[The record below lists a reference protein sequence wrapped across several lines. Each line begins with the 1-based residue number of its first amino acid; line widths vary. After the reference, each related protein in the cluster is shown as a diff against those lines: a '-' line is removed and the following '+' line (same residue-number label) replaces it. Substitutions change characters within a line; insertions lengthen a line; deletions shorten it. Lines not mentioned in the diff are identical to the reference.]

1 MAFGGD
7 TISRIKRTMT
17 TPLSQLRRQLM
28 QRALAGSS
36 AALLPFLLTSP
47 NATAQAGKSS
57 QPRRVAV
64 AGGAI
69 TEIVYALKAEAML
82 VGADTTSTY
91 PVAAQALA
99 KIGYQRALSAEGVL
113 SLHPDLLLTSAEA
126 GPPAALTQIA
136 ATGVKV
142 VRLGIHHDVQV
153 VRDRILGTATALN
166 LSTRGD
172 KLLQRFD
179 ADWQA
184 ALAAVAGHR
193 RASSKPPR
201 VMFILNN
208 SGTQAMVAGRDTA
221 ADAMIRYAGAINA
234 LGGEDGRGGF
244 TGYKPLTAESAELAA
259 PDVLMLTSEGLAAIG
274 GINNLIGTPGI
285 ALTPAAKNRRVV
297 ADMDALL
304 LLGFGPRMPEALT
317 KLAAQLHA

>member
-1 MAFGGD
+1 
-7 TISRIKRTMT
+7 MT
-17 TPLSQLRRQLM
+17 TPLSQLRRQLL
-28 QRALAGSS
+28 QRALAGSGV
-36 AALLPFLLTSP
+36 ALLPLLLTST
-47 NATAQAGKSS
+47 NATAQAMKSS

-69 TEIVYALKAEAML
+69 TEIVYALNAEAML

-91 PVAAQALA
+91 PAAAQALA

-136 ATGVKV
+136 AAGVKV

-166 LSTRGD
+166 LSPRGD

-179 ADWQA
+179 ADWQT

-193 RASSKPPR
+193 RANGKPPR

-244 TGYKPLTAESAELAA
+244 TGYKPLTAESAVLAA

-274 GINNLIGTPGI
+274 GINNLISTPGI
-285 ALTPAAKNRRVV
+285 AITSAAKNRRVV
-297 ADMDALL
+297 ADMDSLL

-317 KLAAQLHA
+317 KLSAQLHA